1 MGAPF
6 LWEHEAWS
14 TEHENLAAR
23 PRSLGAEF
31 PLYHL
36 QQILSS
42 EKVKKNNFI
51 FFPKSIDKQFQVQY
65 TIITERE
72 RRKKM
77 TEFET
82 MKKALERVYDE
93 IEVEEWDDGSAL
105 ITVELSELSIF
116 HWFKDGKLERIDNDI
131 DYSAI
136 TY

>member
-1 MGAPF
+1 
-6 LWEHEAWS
+6 
-14 TEHENLAAR
+14 
-23 PRSLGAEF
+23 
-31 PLYHL
+31 
-36 QQILSS
+36 
-42 EKVKKNNFI
+42 
-51 FFPKSIDKQFQVQY
+51 
-65 TIITERE
+65 
-72 RRKKM
+72 
-77 TEFET
+77 